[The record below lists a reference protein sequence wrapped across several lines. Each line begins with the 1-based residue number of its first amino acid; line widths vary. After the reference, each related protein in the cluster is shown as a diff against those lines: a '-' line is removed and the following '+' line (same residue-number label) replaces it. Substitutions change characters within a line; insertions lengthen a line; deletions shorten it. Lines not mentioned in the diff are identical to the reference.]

1 MGIFLNLQRT
11 GSDWVLLTRSENFK
25 VLITFSYL
33 QDCYYYYYYYYI
45 IIIIIII
52 IIITFFV
59 NRKAPLEPL
68 KERRPFSYFLVSFCF
83 VGKFY

>member
-11 GSDWVLLTRSENFK
+11 GSDWVLLRSENFR

-33 QDCYYYYYYYYI
+33 QDYYYYY
-45 IIIIIII
+45 
-52 IIITFFV
+52 FFV
-59 NRKAPLEPL
+59 NRKALLEPL